1 VVIWEE
7 VETLGGGMG
16 TAVAVIPIVL
26 AQMPAVRSP
35 SELTRT
41 PALASDL
48 PARLLDLVA
57 DRARRWLEL
66 LDSGA

>member
-1 VVIWEE
+1 
-7 VETLGGGMG
+7 
-16 TAVAVIPIVL
+16 
-26 AQMPAVRSP
+26 MPAVRSP